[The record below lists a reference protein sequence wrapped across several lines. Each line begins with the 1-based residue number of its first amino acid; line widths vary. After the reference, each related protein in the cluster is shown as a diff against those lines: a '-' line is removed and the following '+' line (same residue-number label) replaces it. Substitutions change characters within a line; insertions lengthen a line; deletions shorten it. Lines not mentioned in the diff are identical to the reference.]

1 MKPIEMR
8 EADFKKEL
16 EAFKYPDAVKD
27 EFFQYWT
34 EPNKSGTKM
43 RFEIEKTWH
52 LGRRLA
58 RWANNSF
65 NKTPGNNANKV
76 LITAMV
82 KNEPK
87 TEFDRLDNF
96 LQDFI
101 SRPSEIPFAEFGKW
115 YDFMKSQK
123 LLKKYT
129 PQEVEELRGWYKG
142 DNEKC
147 RCAVVQQTL
156 TGYVNSGLRI
166 KDIVDL
172 RNRLNGVH

>member
-16 EAFKYPDAVKD
+16 EAFKYPETVKQ
-27 EFFQYWT
+27 EFFDYWT

-43 RFEIEKTWH
+43 RFELEKTWNIS
-52 LGRRLA
+52 RRLA
-58 RWANNSF
+58 RWVNNGF
-65 NKTPGNNANKV
+65 NNKPGNQANKV
-76 LITAMV
+76 LVTAMV

-87 TEFDRLDNF
+87 TEFDRLDVF
-96 LQDFI
+96 LGDFI
-101 SRPSEIPFAEFGKW
+101 SRPSEIPFDAFGQW
-115 YDFMKSQK
+115 YDFMREQK

-129 PQEVEELRGWYKG
+129 PFEVDQLRQWYNG
-142 DNEKC
+142 DNQKC

-166 KDIVDL
+166 KDIVQL
-172 RNRLNGVH
+172 RERLNGV